1 MPQILLLLM
10 LFIAGCG
17 VMNNP
22 KKGVT
27 EPQGAENGANDASAM
42 FRPAVEY
49 IPVEKFP
56 VTDENNA
63 FVNLYQNY
71 EVFTGQKRAAQF
83 FSEMNTTAQEM
94 LSPKE
99 QQIVTSWI
107 NRIKETDYNAR
118 NLLFYPLLSEQDCN
132 LTVSSDNNHTLTV
145 SGNSCR
151 NTPTFYPLFFNVDK
165 QIPEVVLR
173 IFSEGNVTVENR

>member
-49 IPVEKFP
+49 IPVAKLP
-56 VTDENNA
+56 VTNENSA

-71 EVFTGQKRAAQF
+71 EIFTSQKRAAQF

-107 NRIKETDYNAR
+107 NRIKETDYNAC

-132 LTVSSDNNHTLTV
+132 LTVSSDNNHTMTV
-145 SGNSCR
+145 SGDGCSD
-151 NTPTFYPLFFNVDK
+151 TPAFYPLFFKVDK